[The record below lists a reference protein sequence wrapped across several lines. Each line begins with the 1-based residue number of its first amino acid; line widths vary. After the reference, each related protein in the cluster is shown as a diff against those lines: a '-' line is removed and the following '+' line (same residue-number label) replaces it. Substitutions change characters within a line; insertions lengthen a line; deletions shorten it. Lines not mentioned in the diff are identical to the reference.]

1 MVKDVVKEKHDIS
14 VIEDAEGVN
23 CVTVL
28 YVVRLSMAAGR
39 VKKTTPMLI
48 LMKSTQFMNEQ
59 VEMMR
64 KVCIVRC

>member
-1 MVKDVVKEKHDIS
+1 MKDVVKKKHDIS

-48 LMKSTQFMNEQ
+48 LMKST
-59 VEMMR
+59 
-64 KVCIVRC
+64 

>member
-64 KVCIVRC
+64 KVCTVRC

>member
-1 MVKDVVKEKHDIS
+1 MKDVVKKKHDIFA
-14 VIEDAEGVN
+14 IEDVEGVN
-23 CVTVL
+23 CVIVL

-39 VKKTTPMLI
+39 VKKTTSMLI

-64 KVCIVRC
+64 KVCTVRC